1 MADAV
6 AALPRIELQEYGAP
20 VISDAADI
28 DHHALMEAN
37 KRWKRALGLSS
48 DPIRV
53 EDLGD
58 GRVRLRAEAVTGVVR
73 IGHTDLEIAPK
84 FLSAGDSGW
93 QTVLWRILS
102 VVEGGH
108 VDENLTTAHD
118 LASLSMPD
126 LLAEMFLA
134 SYAKGAARGL
144 PRGYLT
150 EQASGNTMR
159 GSLDLSRLGEWVA
172 RPWEVPYVA
181 DLLTDDTSLAR
192 LLRWSAECLAAT
204 VKAPGRARAVREIA
218 AGLSHV
224 GWQPPHLLDA
234 QRISLGIQHQGL
246 EAARIVGLLL
256 LEGAGVHHASGD
268 HALSGFL
275 WNSDVIYE
283 NYIYWL
289 CRRAAARRGDR
300 VSKGAIKFGE
310 VIAGDGSKLETTPDV
325 VFRDP
330 SGVTVAVTDSKYK
343 RLGKRPKS
351 SDTYQVLTA
360 GHVLGCQRIS
370 LTYPVA
376 AEREPTVW
384 RVPSALGGSD
394 IELTALPLN
403 LMSLTLPDGPRR
415 LIDKV
420 CTWLDAELFA
430 EQPAVEDPATTN
442 SEAGATSGPQAD

>member
-1 MADAV
+1 M
-6 AALPRIELQEYGAP
+6 ALPQSALSELLDAFRAGDGVDLIRDSVRVALQELIEL
-20 VISDAADI
+20 
-28 DHHALMEAN
+28 EAT
-37 KRWKRALGLSS
+37 
-48 DPIRV
+48 
-53 EDLGD
+53 E
-58 GRVRLRAEAVTGVVR
+58 R
-73 IGHTDLEIAPK
+73 IGAAPYE
-84 FLSAGDSGW
+84 
-93 QTVLWRILS
+93 R
-102 VVEGGH
+102 
-108 VDENLTTAHD
+108 
-118 LASLSMPD
+118 
-126 LLAEMFLA
+126 
-134 SYAKGAARGL
+134 
-144 PRGYLT
+144 
-150 EQASGNTMR
+150 
-159 GSLDLSRLGEWVA
+159 
-172 RPWEVPYVA
+172 
-181 DLLTDDTSLAR
+181 
-192 LLRWSAECLAAT
+192 
-204 VKAPGRARAVREIA
+204 
-218 AGLSHV
+218 
-224 GWQPPHLLDA
+224 QPPHLLDA

-300 VSKGAIKFGE
+300 VGKGAIKFGE

-376 AEREPTVW
+376 TEREPTVW

-403 LMSLTLPDGPRR
+403 LMSLTLPDGPRL

-430 EQPAVEDPATTN
+430 EQPAVEDPGTTN
-442 SEAGATSGPQAD
+442 SAAGTTSLP